1 MKVNGHDD
9 IPYMKWKIKFMFETT
24 NQTHKLWPFIGL
36 TKNLVRYLQFNNLGS
51 WNSHWACSNP
61 PLGIDGRGVNASI
74 WGLPATFETE
84 PTASS
89 PPQKKNVKNHV
100 PRWSKAIRFRAVPQD
115 LRTAS
120 RKSRGNPKRV
130 MAMSSPPLD
139 DGNVDLIHGHLN
151 LICFA

>member
-89 PPQKKNVKNHV
+89 PPPKKKTWKTMFQDGPKPSDLGLFPKIFGLQAANPVEIRNVSWPWAH
-100 PRWSKAIRFRAVPQD
+100 PHWMMGMLTWYMGI
-115 LRTAS
+115 
-120 RKSRGNPKRV
+120 
-130 MAMSSPPLD
+130 
-139 DGNVDLIHGHLN
+139 
-151 LICFA
+151 